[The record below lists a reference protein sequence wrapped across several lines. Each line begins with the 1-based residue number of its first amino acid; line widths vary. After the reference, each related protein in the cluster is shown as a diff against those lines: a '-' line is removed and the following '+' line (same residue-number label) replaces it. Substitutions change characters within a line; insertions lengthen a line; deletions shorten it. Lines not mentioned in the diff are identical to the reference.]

1 MVLSTFQKVKHFCS
15 YSRRNKATL
24 DQYAFLWDVMD
35 ENLNGM
41 NLKSPDSLLNL
52 CINYLRKPSV
62 SVFVLDSSVYGTNIS
77 NTSEVFS
84 ARSQREMSSE
94 PEGSY
99 PLIKD
104 VQFPNLGSEFNGETL
119 DFGDTKNPEKLLS
132 KDTCTTFRNTDIL
145 YSKTIEIS
153 GGFNGVGTL
162 GVNLQVMHTEQMDI
176 PVVDFLKNAITDTC
190 EHIFTQLEGDH
201 VRSTAT

>member
-1 MVLSTFQKVKHFCS
+1 
-15 YSRRNKATL
+15 
-24 DQYAFLWDVMD
+24 MD

-62 SVFVLDSSVYGTNIS
+62 SVFVLDSCVYGTNMR
-77 NTSEVFS
+77 NNSEVFS
-84 ARSQREMSSE
+84 ARTHRETSSE

-104 VQFPNLGSEFNGETL
+104 VKFPNVGSDFNGETL
-119 DFGDTKNPEKLLS
+119 DLGVTKNPEKLLS
-132 KDTCTTFRNTDIL
+132 KDTCTTFRNTDIS

-162 GVNLQVMHTEQMDI
+162 GVNLKVMHTEQMDV
-176 PVVDFLKNAITDTC
+176 PVVDFLKSAVTDTC

>member
-15 YSRRNKATL
+15 YSRRDKATL

-84 ARSQREMSSE
+84 ARTHRETSSE

-104 VQFPNLGSEFNGETL
+104 VQFPNVGSEFNGETL
-119 DFGDTKNPEKLLS
+119 DLGTRRTPRNYYLKIHVPRSEIP
-132 KDTCTTFRNTDIL
+132 TFR
-145 YSKTIEIS
+145 
-153 GGFNGVGTL
+153 TL
-162 GVNLQVMHTEQMDI
+162 RRL
-176 PVVDFLKNAITDTC
+176 
-190 EHIFTQLEGDH
+190 
-201 VRSTAT
+201 R